1 MCRSHYRQPCR
12 HVSSD
17 FDPASRPAVCG
28 KPRCSEVVYTR
39 RSDPQIKTLARRP
52 DRETHLPAERTPP
65 QAAPRISSADV
76 VARGSRDPEAAARE
90 RAQAALGLKARLVQR
105 RHRLSRSRDF
115 DDVYRRGTS
124 ASTRYLV
131 LHWFPR
137 EDDAE
142 GDPRLGL
149 AVPRS
154 VGSAVI
160 RNRMKRQLREAWR
173 RVLAEVPLGHDY
185 VLVARPGIAEP
196 AQARGQDWLVSEL
209 MGALGRMRS

>member
-1 MCRSHYRQPCR
+1 M
-12 HVSSD
+12 
-17 FDPASRPAVCG
+17 
-28 KPRCSEVVYTR
+28 
-39 RSDPQIKTLARRP
+39 
-52 DRETHLPAERTPP
+52 
-65 QAAPRISSADV
+65 
-76 VARGSRDPEAAARE
+76 
-90 RAQAALGLKARLVQR
+90 QR

-137 EDDAE
+137 EDDLG

-173 RVLAEVPLGHDY
+173 RVLAEVPPGHDY

-209 MGALGRMRS
+209 ADALGRIPARGAE